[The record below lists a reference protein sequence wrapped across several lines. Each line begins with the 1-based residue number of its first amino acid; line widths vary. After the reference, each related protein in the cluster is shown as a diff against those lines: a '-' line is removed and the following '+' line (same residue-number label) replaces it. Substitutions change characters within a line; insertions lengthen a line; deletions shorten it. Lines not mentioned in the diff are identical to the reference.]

1 MSEKEYRVLKAII
14 QQNDIT
20 AKGLVDVLGVSEK
33 TVKRAMNL
41 AQSHDSFSA
50 SSSLTSASFFT
61 S

>member
-41 AQSHDSFSA
+41 AQSHGLFSA
-50 SSSLTSASFFT
+50 SSSLSSASLLA